1 MVQPLPTGR
10 SDRLDRKSD
19 GDASDQQPDEN

>member
-19 GDASDQQPDEN
+19 GDAGDQQPDEN